1 MATGDH
7 IFIWGG
13 NSIVPTFTHH
23 GIDCGN
29 DRVIHF
35 TGLNN
40 KIKPVIQQT
49 SLVAF
54 ASSNVKGKKEVYALD
69 YDVLG
74 IPYDAPDIVIQRAKS
89 FIGEGKYNLF
99 ENNCEHFAFFC
110 KTGINKSY
118 QIEKLIEDGLHGRA
132 VSSLYLWSIGSLI
145 NHFFGNQQRKYRR
158 IPVK

>member
-13 NSIVPTFTHH
+13 NPIVPTFTHH

-49 SLVAF
+49 SLVTF
-54 ASSNVKGKKEVYALD
+54 ASNNVKGKK
-69 YDVLG
+69 
-74 IPYDAPDIVIQRAKS
+74 
-89 FIGEGKYNLF
+89 
-99 ENNCEHFAFFC
+99 
-110 KTGINKSY
+110 
-118 QIEKLIEDGLHGRA
+118 
-132 VSSLYLWSIGSLI
+132 
-145 NHFFGNQQRKYRR
+145 
-158 IPVK
+158 